1 MRAIDTSRSAQLIDL
16 RDGLMSLPAIALIAT
31 GLAVLFGLALLSG
44 VGRQLLRVP
53 ARIALPSRGG
63 LSRVASESHSNH

>member
-31 GLAVLFGLALLSG
+31 GLAVLFGIALLSG
-44 VGRQLLRVP
+44 VGRQMLRVP
-53 ARIALPSRGG
+53 ARRALPPRGG
-63 LSRVASESHSNH
+63 LSRMASESHSNH